1 MGYIST
7 AAIARYKQLA
17 QGARV
22 PYSKRMQQHG
32 LDEVLDIVV
41 VGAGPAALVIL
52 REAALL
58 GLRAIAID
66 KGPVCGALLRHPTYM
81 KWFST
86 TQNLELC
93 GFPLLAADKN
103 PTRREY
109 LAYCRA
115 FAKYFDLKIVTYHAV
130 TRVIPLD
137 GLFRVEARDLYGR
150 ECVWRARHV
159 VMATGFYDSP
169 RPLGVPG
176 EELPKVSHRYTEAH
190 AFADHDVMVIGAGSS
205 AAEVALELWREGARV
220 TVVMRGSVFD
230 TKYWI
235 KPDIENRIREGSI
248 ACYREAE
255 VLEIRPDD
263 VRIRTSEGSEIGVPN
278 DFVLAMTGY
287 EPDTTLLE
295 VAGAVVDAET
305 KKPQLDAALETTVPG
320 LFVAGTLT
328 AGVDSNVVFVEN
340 SREHAPV
347 IVRRI
352 AERAAARN

>member
-1 MGYIST
+1 MK
-7 AAIARYKQLA
+7 RY
-17 QGARV
+17 
-22 PYSKRMQQHG
+22 G
-32 LDEVLDIVV
+32 LDEILDILV

-52 REAALL
+52 HEAAAQ
-58 GLRAIAID
+58 GLRAVAID
-66 KGPVCGALLRHPTYM
+66 QGPVCGALLRHPTYM

-93 GFPLLAADKN
+93 GFPLLANDKN

-115 FAKYFDLKIVTYHAV
+115 FARYFDLKIITYHTV
-130 TRVIPLD
+130 QQIIPLD
-137 GLFRVEARDLYGR
+137 GLFRVQAADIHGR
-150 ECVWRARHV
+150 SSVWRAKQV
-159 VMATGFYDSP
+159 VAATGFYDSP
-169 RPLGVPG
+169 RPLGIPG
-176 EELPKVSHRYTEAH
+176 EHSPKVSHRYTEAH
-190 AFADHDVMVIGAGSS
+190 AYADHDVMVIGAGSS

-248 ACYREAE
+248 ACYREAA
-255 VLEIRPDD
+255 VLEILPDD
-263 VRIRTSEGSEIGVPN
+263 VRVRTSEGAEILVPN

-287 EPDTTLLE
+287 EPDTRLLE
-295 VAGAVVDAET
+295 AAGVRVDPDT
-305 KKPQLDAALETTVPG
+305 KKPAIDEAFETNVPG

-352 AERAAARN
+352 AEKTAARN